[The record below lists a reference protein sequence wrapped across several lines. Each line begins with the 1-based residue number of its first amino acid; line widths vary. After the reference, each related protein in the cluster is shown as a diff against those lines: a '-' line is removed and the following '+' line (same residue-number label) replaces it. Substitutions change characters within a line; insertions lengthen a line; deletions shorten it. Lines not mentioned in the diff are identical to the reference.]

1 MKMAQP
7 QPGLFVTDFD
17 GTITQNDFFRLVV
30 DHFAPGG
37 MDPFWQGYLED
48 RYSHFEALQ
57 GIFGSLRVSEA
68 ELLALVGQVE
78 AEPHMAQLVA
88 QLQQAG
94 WEVVVA
100 SAGCGWY
107 IERTLQAL
115 GVEVEIHA
123 NPGRVEPG
131 RGLIMERP
139 VDSPYPSDT
148 HGIDKAAIVREAL
161 HHGRAVA
168 FAGDGF
174 PDLAAAR
181 LVPASHRFARHDL
194 RTALERER
202 LGFVPFARWG
212 DIAAHLSGP
221 LRRPGY

>member
-1 MKMAQP
+1 MAHS

-17 GTITQNDFFRLVV
+17 GTITQNDFFRLVI
-30 DHFAPGG
+30 DHFAPDGL
-37 MDPFWQGYLED
+37 DPFWQGYLED

-68 ELLALVGQVE
+68 ELLALVAQVE

-115 GVEVEIHA
+115 GVDVEIHA

-139 VDSPYPSDT
+139 IDSPYPSVT

-161 HHGRAVA
+161 QQGRVVA
-168 FAGDGF
+168 FAGDGV

-181 LVPASHRFARHDL
+181 LVPGSHRFARHDL

-202 LGFVPFARWG
+202 LEFVPFTRWG
-212 DIAAHLSGP
+212 DVAAHLCGP
-221 LRRPGY
+221 LRIPGY